1 MAASSWKK
9 RITMVQ
15 PMSPSDYDQLP
26 ESIKALYT
34 QEQYLWLSDDE
45 KATLIQ
51 RETEPE
57 TDL

>member
-1 MAASSWKK
+1 
-9 RITMVQ
+9 
-15 PMSPSDYDQLP
+15 MSPSDYDRLP

-34 QEQYLWLSDDE
+34 PEQYLWLSDYE